1 MNVLEMAMA
10 VFVGNL
16 LSLMVAVAVVSV
28 LDS

>member
-1 MNVLEMAMA
+1 MNILEMAMA
-10 VFVGNL
+10 VFTGNL